1 MNQATAKIRRLKP
14 YNWLQQDTRPEPWE
28 VPGSGKNQIHK
39 GVNDMWKCTNCHHV
53 EFSTDQPQRCPVCG
67 AEAEKLVP
75 HEVPGI
81 KGTKTLKN
89 LKAGSM
95 AESQAH
101 LRNLAFAMKAE
112 QEGYAQVARLFRAIA
127 DAEAVHA
134 FNHFRLLG
142 AVSDTQENLESAFE
156 KENLASTVYPQFVRE
171 ANEEGNTSV
180 ATVLSYSRDV
190 EKGHAKLYRKALAH
204 MMAEERVEYY
214 VCQVCGYVSD
224 AVLPDECPIC
234 GAPKEKFR
242 KVV

>member
-1 MNQATAKIRRLKP
+1 LDKP
-14 YNWLQQDTRPEPWE
+14 E
-28 VPGSGKNQIHK
+28 
-39 GVNDMWKCTNCHHV
+39 
-53 EFSTDQPQRCPVCG
+53 RCPICG

-75 HEVPGI
+75 HELPGI
-81 KGTKTLKN
+81 KGAKTLKN
-89 LKAGSM
+89 LKNGSV

-112 QEGYAQVARLFRAIA
+112 QEGYSQVARLFRAVA
-127 DAEAVHA
+127 EAEAVHA

-156 KENLASTVYPQFVRE
+156 RENLASSTYPQFIKE

-190 EKGHAKLYRKALAH
+190 ERGHAKLYKNALAH
-204 MMAEERVEYY
+204 MAAQRETEYY

-224 AVLPDECPIC
+224 GVLPDECPIC
-234 GAPKEKFR
+234 GAPKKNFR

>member
-1 MNQATAKIRRLKP
+1 
-14 YNWLQQDTRPEPWE
+14 
-28 VPGSGKNQIHK
+28 
-39 GVNDMWKCTNCHHV
+39 MWKCTNCHHV
-53 EFSTDQPQRCPVCG
+53 ELSTDKPQQCPVCG

-89 LKAGSM
+89 LKAGFV

-112 QEGYAQVARLFRAIA
+112 QEGYSQVARLFRAA
-127 DAEAVHA
+127 AEAEAVHA

-142 AVSDTQENLESAFE
+142 AVSGTQENLESAFE
-156 KENLASTVYPQFVRE
+156 RENLASSTYPQFIRE
-171 ANEEGNTSV
+171 ANEEDNTSV

-190 EKGHAKLYRKALAH
+190 EKGHAKLYKKALAH
-204 MMAEERVEYY
+204 MIAEEETEYY
-214 VCQVCGYVSD
+214 VCQVCGHVSD
-224 AVLPDECPIC
+224 GVLPDECPIC